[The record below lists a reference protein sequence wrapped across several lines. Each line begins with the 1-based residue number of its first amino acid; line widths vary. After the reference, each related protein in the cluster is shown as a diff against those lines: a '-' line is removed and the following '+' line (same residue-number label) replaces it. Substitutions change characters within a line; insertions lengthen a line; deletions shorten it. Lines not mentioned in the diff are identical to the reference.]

1 MIQTGVFNFHSLLLL
16 LSHTQPSLVK
26 FCLFKLSQKPFTTK
40 LSQILCLPFFFFGIA
55 PDLFFAKS
63 KTEHV
68 GFYICTGLTSFSK
81 VEGRCPSFT
90 LTLEERRFVTY
101 ELKLTSYLWV
111 TPPLLFSSV
120 FAFFAHT
127 VSLIYSSYGFLTRL
141 RCTMSMF
148 TSLYGRL

>member
-1 MIQTGVFNFHSLLLL
+1 MFLTFTVFCCSCHTHTTIFSKVLSFQTISETLHHQTEPNP
-16 LSHTQPSLVK
+16 LSA
-26 FCLFKLSQKPFTTK
+26 
-40 LSQILCLPFFFFGIA
+40 FFFFGIA

-111 TPPLLFSSV
+111 TPPPPFFFRLCLFP
-120 FAFFAHT
+120 HT